1 MTNITTTEEQRLAY
15 NKKTRDRHAN
25 RTEAQKI
32 AERTRKK
39 AHYHKTNSYRYNNA
53 YSDAA
58 TSLIIK
64 LRVEGLTGQR
74 LFNRFHAV
82 IPNRSA
88 ASVKNKTDYVYA
100 HKMCG

>member
-1 MTNITTTEEQRLAY
+1 MADIITTEKKRSKAY
-15 NKKTRDRHAN
+15 NRQH
-25 RTEAQKI
+25 I
-32 AERTRKK
+32 
-39 AHYHKTNSYRYNNA
+39 HP

-82 IPNRSA
+82 IPNRTR

-100 HKMCG
+100 HKMCR